1 MFTLQCWY
9 LIKVVL
15 ADVFIVSAHGSR
27 TLFFPFYENPTN
39 PFRLCLFKSAKTNRR
54 NYDRKIFEKH
64 LKSLNF
70 DTLDVF
76 FVKCILC
83 FELVTIRFNFA
94 NIITTIMN

>member
-70 DTLDVF
+70 DALD
-76 FVKCILC
+76 KMYLY
-83 FELVTIRFNFA
+83 FELVTIRFDFA
-94 NIITTIMN
+94 NFITTIMN